1 MRKVIIMNGYLRVKT
16 PYFLA
21 LNALIFLSFNSLVG
35 AKDKHHFL
43 KKVTTTEQK
52 FNSSA
57 PLSWQSEEVRNSTS
71 SRTVI
76 SNKELKKTGNL
87 NIENA
92 LQNVPGIQIRDA
104 TGTGVLPK
112 ISVRGFGGGGNGH
125 SNTGMI
131 LVNGIPIYGAPYS
144 NIELAIFPVTF
155 QSVDRIDVI
164 KGGTSVQYGPNTFGG
179 VVNIITKEIPKE
191 WENQAAERI
200 TFWGRSSNGNF
211 VDPKEKGKPLAQ
223 TLGNQMLFNTYGRTA
238 GMLGKHVGISMQ
250 GNWINGQGFRQNS
263 PTKVQNYLLDA
274 VYKINATNTFKAYYQ
289 YYQYNSYHPGTLSA
303 QDYAYNRFINERP
316 DNQDGGRAKRFGIV
330 YQNYF
335 GDPDRKVGGDFKFT
349 YFTHDM
355 SRDFGFSNQYQSVYM
370 SSQNKILPFKGKGEI
385 SAKNPNCGLYSYSD
399 TNSPCWQFFD
409 QFRRFVVNAFEPKL
423 NLIVNTGKVKQTFN
437 MGMRFLTE
445 DLYRRSTTRKNPST
459 PNSGS
464 GFDAGTS
471 LNNFNNYTAVYASD
485 EINFNNGMLTIT
497 PGLRYTF
504 LNYEKK
510 DAPPFK
516 AGQTGKTIKDRY
528 NQWNPALNVGYKP
541 IRDWLFYFNY
551 QRSYIPPQ
559 FSNIGNFVGTSTDYF
574 QIFNVMEGGSRYYF
588 NNQVSFNANYF
599 VIFANHYFTGRYG
612 DNKEPV
618 NARSQGVELELYYTP
633 IRGLN
638 LHAAYTFIDANITS
652 HTMVTNPANP
662 KGPKKDIF
670 GKKLPFVSPHQFILD
685 ASYTYA
691 KTTIGLS
698 SFFYSTAYSDVLNT
712 VPFTEYAP
720 TIKNGAIVT
729 KTAGMTPYYWVWNLQ
744 ISSVLWE
751 RKNQSV
757 NASLQINNIFNM
769 KYWFSGIGTS
779 PNGKEAAPPR
789 SITAY
794 VSYNF

>member
-1 MRKVIIMNGYLRVKT
+1 
-16 PYFLA
+16 
-21 LNALIFLSFNSLVG
+21 
-35 AKDKHHFL
+35 
-43 KKVTTTEQK
+43 
-52 FNSSA
+52 
-57 PLSWQSEEVRNSTS
+57 
-71 SRTVI
+71 
-76 SNKELKKTGNL
+76 
-87 NIENA
+87 
-92 LQNVPGIQIRDA
+92 
-104 TGTGVLPK
+104 
-112 ISVRGFGGGGNGH
+112 
-125 SNTGMI
+125 
-131 LVNGIPIYGAPYS
+131 
-144 NIELAIFPVTF
+144 
-155 QSVDRIDVI
+155 
-164 KGGTSVQYGPNTFGG
+164 
-179 VVNIITKEIPKE
+179 
-191 WENQAAERI
+191 
-200 TFWGRSSNGNF
+200 
-211 VDPKEKGKPLAQ
+211 
-223 TLGNQMLFNTYGRTA
+223 
-238 GMLGKHVGISMQ
+238 
-250 GNWINGQGFRQNS
+250 
-263 PTKVQNYLLDA
+263 
-274 VYKINATNTFKAYYQ
+274 
-289 YYQYNSYHPGTLSA
+289 
-303 QDYAYNRFINERP
+303 
-316 DNQDGGRAKRFGIV
+316 
-330 YQNYF
+330 
-335 GDPDRKVGGDFKFT
+335 
-349 YFTHDM
+349 
-355 SRDFGFSNQYQSVYM
+355 
-370 SSQNKILPFKGKGEI
+370 
-385 SAKNPNCGLYSYSD
+385 
-399 TNSPCWQFFD
+399 
-409 QFRRFVVNAFEPKL
+409 
-423 NLIVNTGKVKQTFN
+423 
-437 MGMRFLTE
+437 MRFLTE
-445 DLYRRSTTRKNPST
+445 DLYRRSTTRKNPSV
-459 PNSGS
+459 PNNGS

-541 IRDWLFYFNY
+541 IKDWLFYFNY

-559 FSNIGNFVGTSTDYF
+559 FSNIGSFVGTSTDYF

-638 LHAAYTFIDANITS
+638 FHAAYTFIDTNITS

-698 SFFYSTAYSDVLNT
+698 SFFYSRAYSDVLNT

-720 TIKNGAIVT
+720 TIKNGAITT
-729 KTAGMTPYYWVWNLQ
+729 KTAGMTPWYWVWNLQ
-744 ISSVLWE
+744 ISSTLWE

-779 PNGKEAAPPR
+779 PDYVKGNYLREGVNAIFQGSASDLLKLGMLKVSERFKNNPSVRLLLQVHDELIFEIEEKNAPELQQEIQRILNDEVYPLR
-789 SITAY
+789 VPLETSAFIAKRW
-794 VSYNF
+794 NELKG

>member
-1 MRKVIIMNGYLRVKT
+1 MNGYLRVKT

-21 LNALIFLSFNSLVG
+21 LYALIFSFSSFVG

-57 PLSWQSEEVRNSTS
+57 PLSWKSEEVRNSTS

-238 GMLGKHVGISMQ
+238 GMLGKYIGISMQ

-263 PTKVQNYLLDA
+263 PQRLQNYLLDA
-274 VYKINATNTFKAYYQ
+274 IYKINATNTFKAYYQ

-409 QFRRFVVNAFEPKL
+409 NIRRFVVNAFEPKL
-423 NLIVNTGKVKQTFN
+423 NLVVNTGKVKQTFN

-445 DLYRRSTTRKNPST
+445 DLYRRSTTRKNPSM
-459 PNSGS
+459 PNNGS

-471 LNNFNNYTAVYASD
+471 VNNFNNYTAAYVSD

-504 LNYEKK
+504 LNYDKK
-510 DAPPFK
+510 DVPPFK
-516 AGQTGKTIKDRY
+516 EGQTGKTTKERY
-528 NQWNPALNVGYKP
+528 NQWNPAVSIGYKP
-541 IRDWLFYFNY
+541 IKDWLFYFNY

-559 FSNIGNFVGTSTDYF
+559 FSNIGNFVGTGTDYF

-612 DNKEPV
+612 DNQEPV

-638 LHAAYTFIDANITS
+638 FHAAYTFIDANITS
-652 HTMVTNPANP
+652 HTIVTNPANP

-698 SFFYSTAYSDVLNT
+698 SFFYSRAYTDVLNT

-720 TIKNGAIVT
+720 TIKNGAIT
-729 KTAGMTPYYWVWNLQ
+729 TRTAGMTPWYWVWNLQ

-794 VSYNF
+794 VSYHF

>member
-1 MRKVIIMNGYLRVKT
+1 MNGYLRVKT

-21 LNALIFLSFNSLVG
+21 SVVLTFLSFNSFVG
-35 AKDKHHFL
+35 AKDNHHFL

-52 FNSSA
+52 FSSSA

-179 VVNIITKEIPKE
+179 VVNVITKEIPKE

-211 VDPKEKGKPLAQ
+211 VDPEEKGKPLAQ

-238 GMLGKHVGISMQ
+238 GMLGKYIGISAQ

-274 VYKINATNTFKAYYQ
+274 IYKINATNTFKAYYQ

-409 QFRRFVVNAFEPKL
+409 NIRRFVVNAFEPKL
-423 NLIVNTGKVKQTFN
+423 NLVVNTGKVKQTFN

-445 DLYRRSTTRKNPST
+445 DLYRRSTTRKNPSV
-459 PNSGS
+459 PNNGS

-528 NQWNPALNVGYKP
+528 NQLNPALNIGYKP
-541 IRDWLFYFNY
+541 IKDWLFYFNY

-559 FSNIGNFVGTSTDYF
+559 FSNIGSFVGTSTDYF

-588 NNQVSFNANYF
+588 TNQVSFNANYF

-698 SFFYSTAYSDVLNT
+698 SFFYSRAYSDVLNT
-712 VPFTEYAP
+712 VPFIQYAP
-720 TIKNGAIVT
+720 TIKNGAITT
-729 KTAGMTPYYWVWNLQ
+729 KTAGMTPWYWVWNLQ
-744 ISSVLWE
+744 ISSTLWE
-751 RKNQSV
+751 RKKQSV

>member
-1 MRKVIIMNGYLRVKT
+1 MNGYLRVKT

-21 LNALIFLSFNSLVG
+21 LSALTFLSFNSLMG

-57 PLSWQSEEVRNSTS
+57 PLSYQSEEVRNSTS

-191 WENQAAERI
+191 WENQVAERI

-370 SSQNKILPFKGKGEI
+370 SSQNKILPFKGKGKI
-385 SAKNPNCGLYSYSD
+385 SATNPNCGLYSYND

-409 QFRRFVVNAFEPKL
+409 NIRRFVVNAFEPKL

-445 DLYRRSTTRKNPST
+445 DLYRRSTTRKNPSM
-459 PNSGS
+459 PNNGS

-528 NQWNPALNVGYKP
+528 NQWNPAVNVGYKP
-541 IRDWLFYFNY
+541 IKELLFYFNY

-638 LHAAYTFIDANITS
+638 FHAAYTFIDANITS

-698 SFFYSTAYSDVLNT
+698 SFFYSRAYSDVLNT
-712 VPFTEYAP
+712 VPFTQYAP

-744 ISSVLWE
+744 ISSTLWE

>member
-1 MRKVIIMNGYLRVKT
+1 M
-16 PYFLA
+16 
-21 LNALIFLSFNSLVG
+21 
-35 AKDKHHFL
+35 
-43 KKVTTTEQK
+43 
-52 FNSSA
+52 
-57 PLSWQSEEVRNSTS
+57 
-71 SRTVI
+71 
-76 SNKELKKTGNL
+76 
-87 NIENA
+87 
-92 LQNVPGIQIRDA
+92 
-104 TGTGVLPK
+104 
-112 ISVRGFGGGGNGH
+112 
-125 SNTGMI
+125 
-131 LVNGIPIYGAPYS
+131 
-144 NIELAIFPVTF
+144 
-155 QSVDRIDVI
+155 
-164 KGGTSVQYGPNTFGG
+164 
-179 VVNIITKEIPKE
+179 
-191 WENQAAERI
+191 
-200 TFWGRSSNGNF
+200 
-211 VDPKEKGKPLAQ
+211 
-223 TLGNQMLFNTYGRTA
+223 
-238 GMLGKHVGISMQ
+238 
-250 GNWINGQGFRQNS
+250 
-263 PTKVQNYLLDA
+263 LDA
-274 VYKINATNTFKAYYQ
+274 IYKINATNTFKAYYQ

-303 QDYAYNRFINERP
+303 QDYAYNRFINERS

-385 SAKNPNCGLYSYSD
+385 SATNPNCGLYSYSD

-409 QFRRFVVNAFEPKL
+409 NIRRFVVNAFEPKL
-423 NLIVNTGKVKQTFN
+423 NLVVNTGKVKQTFN

-445 DLYRRSTTRKNPST
+445 DFYRRSTTRKNPSV
-459 PNSGS
+459 PNNGS

-485 EINFNNGMLTIT
+485 EINFNDGMLTIT

-528 NQWNPALNVGYKP
+528 NQWNPAVNVGYKP
-541 IRDWLFYFNY
+541 IKNWLFYFNY

-574 QIFNVMEGGSRYYF
+574 QIFNVMEGGQRFYF
-588 NNQVSFNANYF
+588 NHQVSFNANYF

-652 HTMVTNPANP
+652 HTMITNPANP

-698 SFFYSTAYSDVLNT
+698 SFFYSRAYSDVLNT
-712 VPFTEYAP
+712 VPFTQYAP
-720 TIKNGAIVT
+720 TIKNGTIVT
-729 KTAGMTPYYWVWNLQ
+729 KTAGMTPWYWVWNLQ
-744 ISSVLWE
+744 ISSTLWE
-751 RKNQSV
+751 RKKQSV
-757 NASLQINNIFNM
+757 SASLQINNIFNM

>member
-1 MRKVIIMNGYLRVKT
+1 MNGYLRVKT
-16 PYFLA
+16 SYFLA
-21 LNALIFLSFNSLVG
+21 LSALTFLSFNSLVC

-125 SNTGMI
+125 SNTNMI

-200 TFWGRSSNGNF
+200 HFWGRSSNWNF

-238 GMLGKHVGISMQ
+238 GMLGKHVGISTQ

-370 SSQNKILPFKGKGEI
+370 SSQNKILPFKGKGKI
-385 SAKNPNCGLYSYSD
+385 SATNPNCGLYSYSD

-409 QFRRFVVNAFEPKL
+409 NIRRFVVNAFEPKL
-423 NLIVNTGKVKQTFN
+423 NLVVNTGKVKQTFN

-445 DLYRRSTTRKNPST
+445 DLYRRSTTRKNPSV
-459 PNSGS
+459 PNNGS

-516 AGQTGKTIKDRY
+516 EGQTGKTTKERY
-528 NQWNPALNVGYKP
+528 NQWNPAVNVGYKP
-541 IRDWLFYFNY
+541 IKDWLFYFNY

-574 QIFNVMEGGSRYYF
+574 QIFNVMESGSRYYF

-612 DNKEPV
+612 DNREPV

-638 LHAAYTFIDANITS
+638 FHAAYTFIDANITS

-698 SFFYSTAYSDVLNT
+698 SFFYSRTYSDVLNT
-712 VPFTEYAP
+712 VPFIEYAP

-729 KTAGMTPYYWVWNLQ
+729 KTAGMTPWYWVWNLQ
-744 ISSVLWE
+744 ISTTLWE
-751 RKNQSV
+751 RKKS
-757 NASLQINNIFNM
+757 
-769 KYWFSGIGTS
+769 K
-779 PNGKEAAPPR
+779 R
-789 SITAY
+789 
-794 VSYNF
+794 

>member
-1 MRKVIIMNGYLRVKT
+1 MNGYLRVKIS
-16 PYFLA
+16 YFLA
-21 LNALIFLSFNSLVG
+21 LYTLAFLSFNSLVG
-35 AKDKHHFL
+35 AKEDKHYFL

-125 SNTGMI
+125 SNTNMI

-238 GMLGKHVGISMQ
+238 GMLGKYIGISMQ

-274 VYKINATNTFKAYYQ
+274 IYKINATNTFKAYYQ

-370 SSQNKILPFKGKGEI
+370 SSQNKILPFKGKGKI
-385 SAKNPNCGLYSYSD
+385 SATNPNCGLYSYSD
-399 TNSPCWQFFD
+399 TNSP
-409 QFRRFVVNAFEPKL
+409 
-423 NLIVNTGKVKQTFN
+423 
-437 MGMRFLTE
+437 
-445 DLYRRSTTRKNPST
+445 
-459 PNSGS
+459 
-464 GFDAGTS
+464 
-471 LNNFNNYTAVYASD
+471 
-485 EINFNNGMLTIT
+485 
-497 PGLRYTF
+497 
-504 LNYEKK
+504 
-510 DAPPFK
+510 
-516 AGQTGKTIKDRY
+516 
-528 NQWNPALNVGYKP
+528 
-541 IRDWLFYFNY
+541 
-551 QRSYIPPQ
+551 
-559 FSNIGNFVGTSTDYF
+559 
-574 QIFNVMEGGSRYYF
+574 
-588 NNQVSFNANYF
+588 
-599 VIFANHYFTGRYG
+599 
-612 DNKEPV
+612 
-618 NARSQGVELELYYTP
+618 
-633 IRGLN
+633 
-638 LHAAYTFIDANITS
+638 
-652 HTMVTNPANP
+652 
-662 KGPKKDIF
+662 
-670 GKKLPFVSPHQFILD
+670 
-685 ASYTYA
+685 
-691 KTTIGLS
+691 
-698 SFFYSTAYSDVLNT
+698 
-712 VPFTEYAP
+712 
-720 TIKNGAIVT
+720 
-729 KTAGMTPYYWVWNLQ
+729 
-744 ISSVLWE
+744 
-751 RKNQSV
+751 
-757 NASLQINNIFNM
+757 
-769 KYWFSGIGTS
+769 
-779 PNGKEAAPPR
+779 
-789 SITAY
+789 
-794 VSYNF
+794 

>member
-1 MRKVIIMNGYLRVKT
+1 MNGYLKVKT

-21 LNALIFLSFNSLVG
+21 LCALIFLSLNSLVG
-35 AKDKHHFL
+35 AKDKYHFL

-57 PLSWQSEEVRNSTS
+57 PLSYQSEEVRNSTS

-179 VVNIITKEIPKE
+179 VVNVITKEIPKE
-191 WENQAAERI
+191 WENQAVERI

-274 VYKINATNTFKAYYQ
+274 IYKINATNTFKAYYQ

-335 GDPDRKVGGDFKFT
+335 GDPDSGVGGDFKFT

-445 DLYRRSTTRKNPST
+445 DLYRRSTTRKNPSV
-459 PNSGS
+459 PNNGS

-516 AGQTGKTIKDRY
+516 EGQTGKTTKERY
-528 NQWNPALNVGYKP
+528 NQWNPAVSVGYKP
-541 IRDWLFYFNY
+541 IKDWLFYFNY

-612 DNKEPV
+612 DNQEPV

-638 LHAAYTFIDANITS
+638 FHAAYTFIDANITS

-698 SFFYSTAYSDVLNT
+698 SFFYSRAYTDILNT

-720 TIKNGAIVT
+720 TIKNGAIT
-729 KTAGMTPYYWVWNLQ
+729 TRTAGMTPWYWVWNLQ
-744 ISSVLWE
+744 ISSTLWE
-751 RKNQSV
+751 RKKQSI

>member
-1 MRKVIIMNGYLRVKT
+1 MNDCFRMRSSS
-16 PYFLA
+16 FLA
-21 LNALIFLSFNSLVG
+21 LGALSFLSFNSFVG
-35 AKDKHHFL
+35 AREQHHTL
-43 KKVTTTEQK
+43 QKVTTTEQQ
-52 FNSSA
+52 FSSSA
-57 PLSWQSEEVRNSTS
+57 PLSWQSEEVRDSTS

-76 SNKELKKTGNL
+76 SNRQLKKTGNL

-125 SNTGMI
+125 SNTNMI
-131 LVNGIPIYGAPYS
+131 LVNGIPIYGGPYS

-200 TFWGRSSNGNF
+200 TFWGRSSTGGGF

-223 TLGNQMLFNTYGRTA
+223 TLGNQMLYNTYARTA
-238 GMLGKHVGISMQ
+238 GMLGKHIGISAQ
-250 GNWINGQGFRQNS
+250 ANWINGQGFRQNS
-263 PTKVQNYLLDA
+263 PTGVQNYLLDA
-274 VYKINATNTFKAYYQ
+274 IYKINPSNTFKAYYQ
-289 YYQYNSYHPGTLSA
+289 YYKYNSYHPGTLSV

-316 DNQDGGRAKRFGIV
+316 DNQDGGRAKRFGVV

-335 GDPDRKVGGDFKFT
+335 GDPDSGVGGDFKFT

-423 NLIVNTGKVKQTFN
+423 NLVVNTGKVKQTFN

-445 DLYRRSTTRKNPST
+445 DLYRRSTTRKNPSV
-459 PNSGS
+459 PGN

-471 LNNFNNYTAVYASD
+471 VNNFNNYTAAYVSD

-504 LNYEKK
+504 LNYDKK
-510 DAPPFK
+510 DVPPFK
-516 AGQTGKTIKDRY
+516 EGQTGKTTKERY
-528 NQWNPALNVGYKP
+528 NQWNPAVSVGYKP
-541 IRDWLFYFNY
+541 IKDWLFYFNY

-559 FSNIGNFVGTSTDYF
+559 FSNIGNFVGTSTNYF

-612 DNKEPV
+612 DNQEPV

-638 LHAAYTFIDANITS
+638 FHAAYTFIDANITS

-698 SFFYSTAYSDVLNT
+698 SFFYSRAYTDVLNT

-720 TIKNGAIVT
+720 TIKNGAIT
-729 KTAGMTPYYWVWNLQ
+729 TRTAGMTPWYWVWNLQ
-744 ISSVLWE
+744 ISSTLWE
-751 RKNQSV
+751 RKKQSV

>member
-1 MRKVIIMNGYLRVKT
+1 M
-16 PYFLA
+16 
-21 LNALIFLSFNSLVG
+21 
-35 AKDKHHFL
+35 
-43 KKVTTTEQK
+43 
-52 FNSSA
+52 
-57 PLSWQSEEVRNSTS
+57 
-71 SRTVI
+71 
-76 SNKELKKTGNL
+76 
-87 NIENA
+87 
-92 LQNVPGIQIRDA
+92 
-104 TGTGVLPK
+104 
-112 ISVRGFGGGGNGH
+112 
-125 SNTGMI
+125 
-131 LVNGIPIYGAPYS
+131 
-144 NIELAIFPVTF
+144 
-155 QSVDRIDVI
+155 
-164 KGGTSVQYGPNTFGG
+164 
-179 VVNIITKEIPKE
+179 
-191 WENQAAERI
+191 
-200 TFWGRSSNGNF
+200 
-211 VDPKEKGKPLAQ
+211 
-223 TLGNQMLFNTYGRTA
+223 
-238 GMLGKHVGISMQ
+238 
-250 GNWINGQGFRQNS
+250 
-263 PTKVQNYLLDA
+263 LDA
-274 VYKINATNTFKAYYQ
+274 IYKINATNTFKAYYQ
-289 YYQYNSYHPGTLSA
+289 YYQYNSYHPGTLST

-409 QFRRFVVNAFEPKL
+409 NIRRFVVNAFEPKL
-423 NLIVNTGKVKQTFN
+423 NLVVNTGKVKQTFN

-445 DLYRRSTTRKNPST
+445 DLYRRSTTRKNPGV
-459 PNSGS
+459 PGN

-471 LNNFNNYTAVYASD
+471 VNNFNNYTAAYASD

-516 AGQTGKTIKDRY
+516 EGQTGKTTKERY
-528 NQWNPALNVGYKP
+528 NQYNPALNIGYKP
-541 IRDWLFYFNY
+541 IKDWLFYFNY

-559 FSNIGNFVGTSTDYF
+559 FSNIGNFVGTSTNYF

-612 DNKEPV
+612 DNQEPV

-638 LHAAYTFIDANITS
+638 FHAAYTFIDANITS

-662 KGPKKDIF
+662 KGPKQDIF

-698 SFFYSTAYSDVLNT
+698 SFFYSRAYTDILNT
-712 VPFTEYAP
+712 VPFTQYAP
-720 TIKNGAIVT
+720 TIKNGAITT
-729 KTAGMTPYYWVWNLQ
+729 KTAGMTPLYWVWNLQ
-744 ISSVLWE
+744 ISTTLWE
-751 RKNQSV
+751 RKKQSV
-757 NASLQINNIFNM
+757 SASLQINNIFNM

-794 VSYNF
+794 VSYHF

>member
-1 MRKVIIMNGYLRVKT
+1 MNGYLRVKT

-21 LNALIFLSFNSLVG
+21 SVVLTFWTFNSLS

-43 KKVTTTEQK
+43 KKVTTTEQQ
-52 FNSSA
+52 FSSSA
-57 PLSWQSEEVRNSTS
+57 PLSWQSEEVRDSTS

-92 LQNVPGIQIRDA
+92 LQNVPGLQIRDA

-125 SNTGMI
+125 SNTNMI
-131 LVNGIPIYGAPYS
+131 LVNGIPIYGGPYS

-238 GMLGKHVGISMQ
+238 GMFGKYVGISMQ

-303 QDYAYNRFINERP
+303 QDYAYNRFMNERP

-385 SAKNPNCGLYSYSD
+385 SATNPNCGLYSYSD

-409 QFRRFVVNAFEPKL
+409 NIRRFVVNAFEPKL

-445 DLYRRSTTRKNPST
+445 DLYRRSTTRKNPSA

-471 LNNFNNYTAVYASD
+471 LNNSNNYTAVYVSD

-510 DAPPFK
+510 RRSPF
-516 AGQTGKTIKDRY
+516 
-528 NQWNPALNVGYKP
+528 
-541 IRDWLFYFNY
+541 
-551 QRSYIPPQ
+551 
-559 FSNIGNFVGTSTDYF
+559 
-574 QIFNVMEGGSRYYF
+574 
-588 NNQVSFNANYF
+588 
-599 VIFANHYFTGRYG
+599 
-612 DNKEPV
+612 
-618 NARSQGVELELYYTP
+618 
-633 IRGLN
+633 
-638 LHAAYTFIDANITS
+638 
-652 HTMVTNPANP
+652 
-662 KGPKKDIF
+662 
-670 GKKLPFVSPHQFILD
+670 
-685 ASYTYA
+685 
-691 KTTIGLS
+691 
-698 SFFYSTAYSDVLNT
+698 
-712 VPFTEYAP
+712 
-720 TIKNGAIVT
+720 
-729 KTAGMTPYYWVWNLQ
+729 
-744 ISSVLWE
+744 
-751 RKNQSV
+751 
-757 NASLQINNIFNM
+757 
-769 KYWFSGIGTS
+769 
-779 PNGKEAAPPR
+779 
-789 SITAY
+789 
-794 VSYNF
+794 

>member
-1 MRKVIIMNGYLRVKT
+1 M
-16 PYFLA
+16 
-21 LNALIFLSFNSLVG
+21 
-35 AKDKHHFL
+35 
-43 KKVTTTEQK
+43 
-52 FNSSA
+52 
-57 PLSWQSEEVRNSTS
+57 
-71 SRTVI
+71 
-76 SNKELKKTGNL
+76 
-87 NIENA
+87 
-92 LQNVPGIQIRDA
+92 
-104 TGTGVLPK
+104 
-112 ISVRGFGGGGNGH
+112 
-125 SNTGMI
+125 
-131 LVNGIPIYGAPYS
+131 
-144 NIELAIFPVTF
+144 
-155 QSVDRIDVI
+155 
-164 KGGTSVQYGPNTFGG
+164 QYGPNTFGG

-200 TFWGRSSNGNF
+200 TFWGRSSTGGF
-211 VDPKEKGKPLAQ
+211 VDPKSKGKPLAQ
-223 TLGNQMLFNTYGRTA
+223 TLGNQMLYNTYARTA
-238 GMLGKHVGISMQ
+238 GMLGKHIGISAQ
-250 GNWINGQGFRQNS
+250 ANWINGQGFRQNS
-263 PTKVQNYLLDA
+263 PTGVQNYLLDA
-274 VYKINATNTFKAYYQ
+274 IYKINPSNTFKAYYQ
-289 YYQYNSYHPGTLSA
+289 YYKYNSYHPGTLST

-335 GDPDRKVGGDFKFT
+335 GDPDSGVGGDFKFT

-355 SRDFGFSNQYQSVYM
+355 SRDFGFSNQ
-370 SSQNKILPFKGKGEI
+370 
-385 SAKNPNCGLYSYSD
+385 
-399 TNSPCWQFFD
+399 
-409 QFRRFVVNAFEPKL
+409 
-423 NLIVNTGKVKQTFN
+423 
-437 MGMRFLTE
+437 
-445 DLYRRSTTRKNPST
+445 STTRKNPSV
-459 PNSGS
+459 PGN

-471 LNNFNNYTAVYASD
+471 VNNFNNYTAAYVSD

-504 LNYEKK
+504 LNYDKK
-510 DAPPFK
+510 DVPPFK
-516 AGQTGKTIKDRY
+516 EGQTGKTTKERY
-528 NQWNPALNVGYKP
+528 NQWNPAVSVGYKP
-541 IRDWLFYFNY
+541 IKDWLFYFNY

-559 FSNIGNFVGTSTDYF
+559 FSNIGNFVGTSTNYF
-574 QIFNVMEGGSRYYF
+574 QIFNVMEGGQRFYF

-599 VIFANHYFTGRYG
+599 VIFANNYFTGRYG
-612 DNKEPV
+612 DNQEPV

-638 LHAAYTFIDANITS
+638 FHAAYTFIDANITS

-698 SFFYSTAYSDVLNT
+698 SFFYSRAYTDVLNT

-729 KTAGMTPYYWVWNLQ
+729 RTAGMTPWYWVWNLQ
-744 ISSVLWE
+744 ISSTLWE
-751 RKNQSV
+751 RKKQSV

>member
-1 MRKVIIMNGYLRVKT
+1 MNGYLRVKT
-16 PYFLA
+16 SYSLA
-21 LNALIFLSFNSLVG
+21 LGALTFLLLNSLVG

-57 PLSWQSEEVRNSTS
+57 PLSYQSEEVRNSTS

-238 GMLGKHVGISMQ
+238 GMLGKHIGISAQ
-250 GNWINGQGFRQNS
+250 ANWINGQGFRQNS

-274 VYKINATNTFKAYYQ
+274 IYKINATNTFKAYYQ

-335 GDPDRKVGGDFKFT
+335 GDLDSGVGGDFKFT

-370 SSQNKILPFKGKGEI
+370 SSQNKILPFKGKGKI
-385 SAKNPNCGLYSYSD
+385 SATNPNCGLYSYSD

-409 QFRRFVVNAFEPKL
+409 NIRRFVVNAFEPKL
-423 NLIVNTGKVKQTFN
+423 NLVVNTGKVKQTFN

-445 DLYRRSTTRKNPST
+445 DLYRRSTTRKNPSM
-459 PNSGS
+459 PNNGS

-516 AGQTGKTIKDRY
+516 VGQTPKTIKDRY
-528 NQWNPALNVGYKP
+528 NQWNPALNIGYKP
-541 IRDWLFYFNY
+541 IKELLFYFNY

-588 NNQVSFNANYF
+588 NHQVSFNANYF

-638 LHAAYTFIDANITS
+638 FHAAYTFIDANITS

-698 SFFYSTAYSDVLNT
+698 SFFYSHAYSDVLNT
-712 VPFTEYAP
+712 VPFIQYAP
-720 TIKNGAIVT
+720 TIKNGTIIT

-744 ISSVLWE
+744 ISSTLWE
-751 RKNQSV
+751 RKKQSV

>member
-1 MRKVIIMNGYLRVKT
+1 MNGYLRVKT
-16 PYFLA
+16 SYSLVLGA
-21 LNALIFLSFNSLVG
+21 LTFLSFNSLVG

-57 PLSWQSEEVRNSTS
+57 PLSYQSEEVRNSTS

-76 SNKELKKTGNL
+76 SNKQLKKTGNL

-92 LQNVPGIQIRDA
+92 LQNVPGLQIRDA

-125 SNTGMI
+125 SNTNMI
-131 LVNGIPIYGAPYS
+131 LVNGIPIYGGPYS

-250 GNWINGQGFRQNS
+250 ANWINGQGFRQNS

-274 VYKINATNTFKAYYQ
+274 IYKINATNTFKAYYQ

-335 GDPDRKVGGDFKFT
+335 GDPDSGVGGDFKFT

-370 SSQNKILPFKGKGEI
+370 SSLNKILPFKGKGEI

-409 QFRRFVVNAFEPKL
+409 NIRRFVVNAFEPKL
-423 NLIVNTGKVKQTFN
+423 NLVVNTGKVKQTFN

-445 DLYRRSTTRKNPST
+445 DLYRRSTTRKNPSV
-459 PNSGS
+459 PNNGS

-471 LNNFNNYTAVYASD
+471 VNNFNNYTAAYVSD

-504 LNYEKK
+504 LNYDKK
-510 DAPPFK
+510 DVPPFK
-516 AGQTGKTIKDRY
+516 EGQTGKTTKERY
-528 NQWNPALNVGYKP
+528 NQWNPAVSVGYKP
-541 IRDWLFYFNY
+541 IKDWLFYFNY

-612 DNKEPV
+612 DNQEPV

-638 LHAAYTFIDANITS
+638 FHAAYTFIDANITS

-712 VPFTEYAP
+712 VPFTQYAP

-729 KTAGMTPYYWVWNLQ
+729 KTAGMTPWYWVWNLQ
-744 ISSVLWE
+744 ISITLWE
-751 RKNQSV
+751 RKKQSV
-757 NASLQINNIFNM
+757 SASLQINNIFNM

-794 VSYNF
+794 VSYHF

>member
-1 MRKVIIMNGYLRVKT
+1 
-16 PYFLA
+16 
-21 LNALIFLSFNSLVG
+21 
-35 AKDKHHFL
+35 
-43 KKVTTTEQK
+43 
-52 FNSSA
+52 
-57 PLSWQSEEVRNSTS
+57 
-71 SRTVI
+71 
-76 SNKELKKTGNL
+76 
-87 NIENA
+87 
-92 LQNVPGIQIRDA
+92 
-104 TGTGVLPK
+104 
-112 ISVRGFGGGGNGH
+112 
-125 SNTGMI
+125 
-131 LVNGIPIYGAPYS
+131 
-144 NIELAIFPVTF
+144 
-155 QSVDRIDVI
+155 
-164 KGGTSVQYGPNTFGG
+164 
-179 VVNIITKEIPKE
+179 
-191 WENQAAERI
+191 
-200 TFWGRSSNGNF
+200 
-211 VDPKEKGKPLAQ
+211 
-223 TLGNQMLFNTYGRTA
+223 
-238 GMLGKHVGISMQ
+238 
-250 GNWINGQGFRQNS
+250 
-263 PTKVQNYLLDA
+263 
-274 VYKINATNTFKAYYQ
+274 
-289 YYQYNSYHPGTLSA
+289 
-303 QDYAYNRFINERP
+303 
-316 DNQDGGRAKRFGIV
+316 
-330 YQNYF
+330 
-335 GDPDRKVGGDFKFT
+335 
-349 YFTHDM
+349 
-355 SRDFGFSNQYQSVYM
+355 M

-409 QFRRFVVNAFEPKL
+409 NIRRFVVNAFEPKL
-423 NLIVNTGKVKQTFN
+423 NLVVNTGKVKQTFN

-459 PNSGS
+459 PNNGS

-471 LNNFNNYTAVYASD
+471 INNFNNYTAVYVSD
-485 EINFNNGMLTIT
+485 EINFNDGMLTIA

-516 AGQTGKTIKDRY
+516 EGQVPKTTKERY
-528 NQWNPALNVGYKP
+528 NQLNPAVNIGYKP
-541 IRDWLFYFNY
+541 LKDWLFYFNY

-559 FSNIGNFVGTSTDYF
+559 FSNIGSFVGTSTDYF

-599 VIFANHYFTGRYG
+599 VIFANNYFTGRYG

-638 LHAAYTFIDANITS
+638 FHAAYTFIDANITS

-712 VPFTEYAP
+712 VPFIQYAP

-729 KTAGMTPYYWVWNLQ
+729 RTAGMTPWYWVWNLQ

-794 VSYNF
+794 VSYHF

>member
-1 MRKVIIMNGYLRVKT
+1 MNGYLRVKT
-16 PYFLA
+16 SYFLA
-21 LNALIFLSFNSLVG
+21 LSALTFLSFNSLVG

-57 PLSWQSEEVRNSTS
+57 PLSYQSEEVRNSTS

-155 QSVDRIDVI
+155 YSVDRIDVI

-179 VVNIITKEIPKE
+179 VVNVITKEIPKE

-274 VYKINATNTFKAYYQ
+274 VYKINTTNTFKAYYQ

-303 QDYAYNRFINERP
+303 QDYAYNRFMNERP

-370 SSQNKILPFKGKGEI
+370 SDQNKILPFKGKGEI

-409 QFRRFVVNAFEPKL
+409 NLRRFVVNAFEPKL
-423 NLIVNTGKVKQTFN
+423 NLVINTGKIKQTFN

-445 DLYRRSTTRKNPST
+445 DLYRRSTTRKNPSV
-459 PNSGS
+459 PNNGS

-528 NQWNPALNVGYKP
+528 NQWNPAVNVGYKP
-541 IRDWLFYFNY
+541 IKELLFYFNY

-559 FSNIGNFVGTSTDYF
+559 FSNIGNFTGTSTDYF

-588 NNQVSFNANYF
+588 NNQVGFNANYF

-638 LHAAYTFIDANITS
+638 FHAAYTFIDANITS

-698 SFFYSTAYSDVLNT
+698 SFFYSRAYSDVLNT

-729 KTAGMTPYYWVWNLQ
+729 KTAGMTPWYWVWNLQ
-744 ISSVLWE
+744 ISSTLWE
-751 RKNQSV
+751 RKKQSV